1 MYNGSISYTTNL
13 ELFKNSGCYGFFPV
27 ALLESKAEAKE
38 LGIDHEISVASILL
52 PSFDAMSAQ
61 LDGNFENFLILYR
74 GQLAQRECDEFI
86 TILLYAAIIADRK
99 ILIYVNKDEI
109 NMYPLILFEYISM
122 IYGYFVGYEQ
132 NLGRFDQ
139 RFITVLACK
148 FFEFDIINGYDFI
161 SMYQPNVDIPINIVN
176 KLMFELKPI
185 IINPTPESCHEYFMN
200 IIRSAH
206 GVYRPLYTKLK
217 R

>member
-13 ELFKNSGCYGFFPV
+13 ELFKNAGCYGFFPV
-27 ALLESKAEAKE
+27 ALLESNAEAKE
-38 LGIDHEISVASILL
+38 LGINNE
-52 PSFDAMSAQ
+52 MSAQ

-122 IYGYFVGYEQ
+122 IYGYFIGYEQ
-132 NLGRFDQ
+132 NFGRFDQ

-161 SMYQPNVDIPINIVN
+161 SMYQPNVDIPINVVN
-176 KLMFELKPI
+176 KLMFELKPL

-200 IIRSAH
+200 MIRSAH